1 MPNYCNN
8 EVRVFGEA
16 EEVQKF
22 VEHVRGK
29 WYHGR
34 KCGEEF
40 ITVRK
45 DDGWVDEPNP
55 NYCGA
60 KEFKDTCEKFQE
72 PFSFQSILPM
82 PDELMGTNSPPTI
95 MTEEEIAD
103 SKATTPYSFTPM
115 TQETS
120 DRFIEQY
127 GSNNWYDWCNYNW
140 GTKWDCTINDS
151 DCNLGSIYGQEDTE
165 AWYDFDTAWCPPEPI
180 YHQLVAL
187 FPNLEIS
194 WFYREDGC
202 QLAGFLGNE

>member
-22 VEHVRGK
+22 VEHGRGK

-72 PFSFQSILPM
+72 PFSFNSIIPM
-82 PDELMGTNSPPTI
+82 TDELRGTNSPPTI

-127 GSNNWYDWCNYNW
+127 GTNNWYDWCNENW
-140 GTKWDCTINDS
+140 GTKYDCTINDS
-151 DCNLGSIYGQEDTE
+151 DYGQEDNE
-165 AWYDFDTAWCPPEPI
+165 AWYDFDTAWCPPDGI
-180 YHQLVAL
+180 YKQLVAL

>member
-72 PFSFQSILPM
+72 PFSFNSIIPM
-82 PDELMGTNSPPTI
+82 PEELRDTNAPPTI
-95 MTEEEIAD
+95 MTEEELAEHIKEQETNP
-103 SKATTPYSFTPM
+103 SPFVTTPITR
-115 TQETS
+115 ETS

-127 GSNNWYDWCNYNW
+127 GTINWYDWCNENW

-151 DCNLGSIYGQEDTE
+151 DYGQEDNE
-165 AWYDFDTAWCPPEPI
+165 AWYDFDTAWCPPDGI
-180 YHQLVAL
+180 YKQLVAL

>member
-1 MPNYCNN
+1 MPNWCNN

-22 VEHVRGK
+22 VQHFRVK
-29 WYHGR
+29 WYHGM
-34 KCGEEF
+34 KCREEF

-127 GSNNWYDWCNYNW
+127 GSNNWYDLCNYNW

-151 DCNLGSIYGQEDTE
+151 DYGQEDTE

-202 QLAGFLGNE
+202 QLAGFLGND